1 MKIVERFLTQ
11 QINLEENSIINY
23 RNDIEKFLKHCS
35 QILSIPIEKENELL
49 DNISVDLIEDIFN
62 TYREIYKKKTI
73 NRRVASCNTF
83 GEYLV
88 NRNIWASNKFSV
100 LLYYN
105 YIDDKREYYMPTT
118 NEINAML
125 STSEKDNNK
134 LRGYRTCFI
143 ISLMATTGLRINN
156 VLKLQFSQLEKTKDT
171 YMINFTIQQMKN
183 NRGCRIPLSERTL
196 YYYNK
201 YIEYRNRLNIKECYK
216 DYIIIG
222 DKGKLLTSN
231 SIARNIRRLGRGLI
245 QSNNLSNLVNHS
257 FREYFRTT
265 ATKLNFNRDLIYLI
279 GNWSFDR
286 VSACYVVDGTH
297 LDKAKLNLCN
307 ALL

>member
-35 QILSIPIEKENELL
+35 QILNIPIEKENELL

-222 DKGKLLTSN
+222 DKGKTLTSN
-231 SIARNIRRLGRGLI
+231 SVARNIRRLGRGLI

>member
-35 QILSIPIEKENELL
+35 QILNIPIEKENELL

-88 NRNIWASNKFSV
+88 NRNIWTSNKFSV

-105 YIDDKREYYMPTT
+105 YIDDKREYYMTTT

-125 STSEKDNNK
+125 STSEKDNNR

-183 NRGCRIPLSERTL
+183 NRGCRIPLSKRTL

-222 DKGKLLTSN
+222 DKGKPLTSN
-231 SIARNIRRLGRGLI
+231 SVARNIRRLGRGLI

-279 GNWSFDR
+279 GNWSFDK
-286 VSACYVVDGTH
+286 VSSCYVVDGKH
-297 LDKAKLNLCN
+297 LDKAKLELCN
-307 ALL
+307 TLL

>member
-222 DKGKLLTSN
+222 DKGKPLTSN
-231 SIARNIRRLGRGLI
+231 SVARNIRRLGRGLI

-257 FREYFRTT
+257 FREYLRTT

-297 LDKAKLNLCN
+297 LDKAKLSLCN

>member
-222 DKGKLLTSN
+222 DKGKPLTSN
-231 SIARNIRRLGRGLI
+231 SVARNIRRLGRGLI

-297 LDKAKLNLCN
+297 LDKAKLSLCN

>member
-1 MKIVERFLTQ
+1 M
-11 QINLEENSIINY
+11 
-23 RNDIEKFLKHCS
+23 H
-35 QILSIPIEKENELL
+35 
-49 DNISVDLIEDIFN
+49 
-62 TYREIYKKKTI
+62 
-73 NRRVASCNTF
+73 
-83 GEYLV
+83 
-88 NRNIWASNKFSV
+88 
-100 LLYYN
+100 
-105 YIDDKREYYMPTT
+105 TT

-125 STSEKDNNK
+125 YTSKKDNNK

-156 VLKLQFSQLEKTKDT
+156 VLDLQFNQLEKNEGI
-171 YMINFTIQQMKN
+171 YVFNFTIQQMKN

-222 DKGKLLTSN
+222 DKGKPLTSN
-231 SIARNIRRLGRGLI
+231 SVARNIRRLGRGLI

>member
-231 SIARNIRRLGRGLI
+231 SVARNIRRLGRGLI

>member
-35 QILSIPIEKENELL
+35 QILNIPIEKENELL

-125 STSEKDNNK
+125 RVSEKDNNK

-143 ISLMATTGLRINN
+143 ISLMATTG
-156 VLKLQFSQLEKTKDT
+156 
-171 YMINFTIQQMKN
+171 
-183 NRGCRIPLSERTL
+183 
-196 YYYNK
+196 
-201 YIEYRNRLNIKECYK
+201 
-216 DYIIIG
+216 
-222 DKGKLLTSN
+222 
-231 SIARNIRRLGRGLI
+231 
-245 QSNNLSNLVNHS
+245 
-257 FREYFRTT
+257 
-265 ATKLNFNRDLIYLI
+265 
-279 GNWSFDR
+279 
-286 VSACYVVDGTH
+286 
-297 LDKAKLNLCN
+297 
-307 ALL
+307 

>member
-222 DKGKLLTSN
+222 DKGKPLTSN
-231 SIARNIRRLGRGLI
+231 SVARNIRRLGRGLI

>member
-23 RNDIEKFLKHCS
+23 RIDIEKFLKHCS
-35 QILSIPIEKENELL
+35 QILNIPIEKENKLL
-49 DNISVDLIEDIFN
+49 DNITVDLIEDIFN

-88 NRNIWASNKFSV
+88 HRNIWTSNKFSV

-105 YIDDKREYYMPTT
+105 YADDKREYYMPTT

-125 STSEKDNNK
+125 RVSEHDKNK

-156 VLKLQFSQLEKTKDT
+156 VLDLQFNQLEKNEG
-171 YMINFTIQQMKN
+171 ICVFNFTIQQMKN
-183 NRGCRIPLSERTL
+183 NKGCRIPLSKRTL

-222 DKGKLLTSN
+222 DKGKPLTSN
-231 SIARNIRRLGRGLI
+231 SVARNIRRLGRGLI
-245 QSNNLSNLVNHS
+245 PSNNLSNLVNHS
-257 FREYFRTT
+257 FRKYFRTT
-265 ATKLNFNRDLIYLI
+265 ATELNCNRDLIYLI
-279 GNWSFDR
+279 GNWSFDK
-286 VSACYVVDGTH
+286 VSSCYVVDGKH
-297 LDKAKLNLCN
+297 LDKAKLELCN

>member
-35 QILSIPIEKENELL
+35 QILNIPIEKENELL

-222 DKGKLLTSN
+222 DKGKPLTSN
-231 SIARNIRRLGRGLI
+231 SVARNIRRLGRGLI

>member
-222 DKGKLLTSN
+222 DKGKTLTSN
-231 SIARNIRRLGRGLI
+231 SVARNIRRLGRGLI